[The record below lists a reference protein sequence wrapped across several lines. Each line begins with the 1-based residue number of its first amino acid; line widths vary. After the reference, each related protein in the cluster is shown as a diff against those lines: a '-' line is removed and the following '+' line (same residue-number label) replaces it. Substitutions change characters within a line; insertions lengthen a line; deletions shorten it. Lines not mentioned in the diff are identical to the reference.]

1 MMIEPLPVPHRKL
14 SHEVR
19 ERLRALIDSG
29 ELRPGDPLP
38 SERELMRLYKVGRPA
53 IREAMQALERS
64 GLVAIRH
71 GERARVAEPSL
82 GPLVDQ
88 LAEGIRHV
96 LLHSPAT
103 LEHLKEARL
112 AFEMQMARLA
122 AAKRSSTDVR
132 RLRRHIEEQVAVR
145 TEPERFLEADGSFH
159 REIATISGNPIFAAV
174 ADAVFKWLMHFH
186 VSMFRPPGL
195 EQLTLDEHTA
205 IVDAIE
211 AGSPERAAKAMADH
225 LNRAN
230 QLYQGAHHAPGLAV
244 NGTETLTTPPGNS
257 ANR

>member
-1 MMIEPLPVPHRKL
+1 MMIDPAPVPYRKL

-19 ERLRALIDSG
+19 ERLRVLICGG

-38 SERELMRLYKVGRPA
+38 SERELMHLYKVGRPA

-71 GERARVAEPSL
+71 GGRARVAEPSL

-88 LAEGIRHV
+88 LGEGIRHV

-122 AAKRSSTDVR
+122 AAKRSSAYVR
-132 RLRRHIEEQVAVR
+132 RLRRHVEDQVAAR
-145 TEPERFLEADGSFH
+145 TEPGRFLEADGSFH
-159 REIATISGNPIFAAV
+159 REIATISGNPIFTAV
-174 ADAVFKWLMHFH
+174 VDAVFKWLMHFH
-186 VSMFRPPGL
+186 VGMFRPPGL
-195 EQLTLDEHTA
+195 EQLTLDEHAA

-230 QLYQGAHHAPGLAV
+230 QLYQGAHHAPQG
-244 NGTETLTTPPGNS
+244 
-257 ANR
+257 

>member
-88 LAEGIRHV
+88 LGEGIRHV

-174 ADAVFKWLMHFH
+174 ADAVFIDAA
-186 VSMFRPPGL
+186 STSPA
-195 EQLTLDEHTA
+195 TA
-205 IVDAIE
+205 
-211 AGSPERAAKAMADH
+211 R
-225 LNRAN
+225 
-230 QLYQGAHHAPGLAV
+230 
-244 NGTETLTTPPGNS
+244 
-257 ANR
+257 